1 MKKTLPVLLLVPFAV
16 AILTFVSI
24 TPIRNLI
31 AVDID
36 GISWDYLDS
45 EGFKVGESYE
55 LKASPIYD
63 EKFTLA
69 EGNDLVWT
77 SNDET
82 VAAIE
87 TSGET
92 FYLDALQEGNCR
104 ITCSNEKGSVSR
116 AFLATVYEDGA
127 ITIVDAGT
135 PASGD
140 SFEETRIYGQYD
152 YSYEGGSPSKVAAEI
167 SLSFGIYSDYAG
179 DRATLT
185 AISSNL
191 SYSDGVLTVEA
202 PGSSYATFALEKM
215 PFVTATYSF
224 EVLEGAVNVKDY
236 EDLMQAT
243 NLSSE
248 GEAICLQRNLLSLK
262 STYRSDGNGGYVDE
276 YLNANTRL
284 FGRYDFSRGTTSFDI
299 YSFDT
304 TYPHD
309 YLDDYFALNP
319 PSAGQEDYL
328 KVKTGIHVQKD
339 FVGNGFSIS
348 CQELCYTYH
357 GGYLGNG
364 RWSPSSDGTNI
375 SDYFEGPLPFVFL
388 GPYELQVITAYGQDN
403 SAMYVDGDNI
413 EISDLKLMAVDNVD
427 DLNLLEYV
435 GSTMDVL
442 GENVTVSDTY
452 LRNGRTALR
461 VYSSPNFLLDNCYLN
476 NAREFLLKVGSN
488 EVSRPDPSTRVNAS
502 YQGIAAQGS
511 LEETFAAGG
520 GADQILDAAVRSGA
534 DISAAMGAMNAIQ
547 SSLDE
552 APSLEPW
559 EMRVRDVYFETSG
572 LFSIAF
578 ESVFNGGYLYSGIPS
593 FVSDLLDTF
602 MGAMNLNSVPP
613 DRIGGVSRPVA
624 MKIEGDTR
632 FYDYKD
638 ISSIDASCLIY
649 EQISAILAGIGSG
662 EGGDLTFP
670 IDSYFPIKNL
680 LQTAAETVGANY
692 RTEEGNFVL
701 GAIAFYG
708 GGLNLST
715 VDASGIQTSPF
726 GDELS
731 IDYATAC
738 LSGIGLAE
746 GNDLSAYLARCVPL
760 AAGTNPFRFVL
771 SGDLRQVETPYLFGE
786 VADINALKAR
796 GGN

>member
-1 MKKTLPVLLLVPFAV
+1 MKKTLPVLLLAPFAV

-55 LKASPIYD
+55 LEATPIYD
-63 EKFTLA
+63 ENFTLA
-69 EGNDLVWT
+69 DGNDLVWT
-77 SNDET
+77 SADEE
-82 VAAIE
+82 VAAIKR
-87 TSGET
+87 SGDA
-92 FYLDALQEGNCR
+92 FYLDAIQEGSCR

-116 AFLATVYEDGA
+116 NFLATVYEDGA

-140 SFEETRIYGQYD
+140 SFEDVRTYGQYD
-152 YSYEGGSPSKVAAEI
+152 YSYEGGTATKVQAAI
-167 SLSFGIYSDYAG
+167 TLSFGIYSDYDDDEVVLKEA
-179 DRATLT
+179 
-185 AISSNL
+185 SSNL
-191 SYSDGVLTVEA
+191 SYADSTLTVKA
-202 PGSSYATFALEKM
+202 PGASYATFALQKM

-224 EVLEGAVNVKDY
+224 DVLEGAVNVKSYD
-236 EDLMQAT
+236 DLMQAT
-243 NLSSE
+243 NLSEE
-248 GEAICLQRNLLSLK
+248 GERICLQRNLLSLK
-262 STYRSDGNGGYVDE
+262 STYKSNGDGGYVDE

-284 FGRYDFSRGTTSFDI
+284 FGRYDFGRGTTSFDI
-299 YSFDT
+299 YAFDT

-309 YLDDYFALNP
+309 YLDDYFAHNP
-319 PSAGQEDYL
+319 PTPGQEDYL
-328 KVKTGIHVQKD
+328 KVRTGIHVQKD
-339 FVGNGFSIS
+339 FIGNGFAIS

-364 RWSPSSDGTNI
+364 RWSPSSDGSNV

-388 GPYELQVITAYGQDN
+388 GPYDLQVITAYGQDN
-403 SAMYVDGDNI
+403 SAMYVEGNDI

-442 GENVTVSDTY
+442 GANVTVSDTY

-476 NAREFLLKVGSN
+476 SAREFLLKVGSN
-488 EVSRPDPSTRVNAS
+488 EVSRPDPSTRVDAS
-502 YQGIAAQGS
+502 YGGALAHGT
-511 LEETFAAGG
+511 LEENFASGG
-520 GADQILDAAVRSGA
+520 GADQILDAVVRSGA
-534 DISAAMGAMNAIQ
+534 DIASAMEAMNAIQ
-547 SSLDE
+547 SSLD
-552 APSLEPW
+552 ASEPLDAW
-559 EMRVRDVYFETSG
+559 DMTVRDTYFETSG

-578 ESVFNGGYLYSGIPS
+578 ESVFNGGYLYSGVPS
-593 FVSDLLDTF
+593 FVSELLDTF
-602 MGAMNLNSVPP
+602 MGMMNLKSVPP
-613 DRIGGVSRPVA
+613 DQIGGVSRPVN
-624 MKIEGDTR
+624 MTIEGDTR

-649 EQISAILAGIGSG
+649 EQISAILAGVGSDS
-662 EGGDLTFP
+662 GDLTFP

-680 LQTAAETVGANY
+680 LQTAAERVGSNY
-692 RTEEGNFVL
+692 RNEDGNFVL

-708 GGLNLST
+708 GGLNLSA
-715 VDASGIQTSPF
+715 VDVSGMDVSPL
-726 GDELS
+726 GEELS
-731 IDYATAC
+731 VDYATAC

-746 GNDLSAYLARCVPL
+746 GNELSAYLARCVPL

-771 SGDLRQVETPYLFGE
+771 SGDLRQVEKPYLFGE